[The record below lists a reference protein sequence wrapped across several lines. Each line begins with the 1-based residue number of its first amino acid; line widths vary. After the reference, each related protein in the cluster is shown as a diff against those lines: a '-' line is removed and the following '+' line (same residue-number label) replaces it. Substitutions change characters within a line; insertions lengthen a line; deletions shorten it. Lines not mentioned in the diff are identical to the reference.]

1 MTGPRLS
8 PKATTVAR
16 RTATGAEGRWGS
28 LAMLLAALPVVTA
41 LSIAVGSGG
50 LAPDTVFSVLVHPDG
65 SEAAVIVHN
74 LRIPRTVLA
83 LAVGAAL
90 GMAGALM
97 QGQTRNPLADPGL
110 LGIEAGAALAVVLGI
125 ALLGI
130 DGIGGYLWFALAG
143 AGVAAVAV
151 LSIAAGRG
159 GPDPL
164 SLVLAGAATT
174 ALLMAFTQAFV
185 VRDGY
190 TIAAYRV
197 WGSGT
202 VLGRGIEIFYQ
213 CLPLLLLGVLLAAAS
228 APGLNLLQL
237 GDDVARLLGQH
248 PVRQKVLGVGAI
260 LVLTGTAT
268 AACGPIG
275 FIGLTVPHVARA
287 LFGIDYRWIVA
298 CSGLLGGMLL
308 TLADTIGRVIALPS
322 EVHVGVVMA
331 LIGSPV
337 FVLIVRR
344 ARLVSI

>member
-1 MTGPRLS
+1 MSLRSTPAAPR
-8 PKATTVAR
+8 TTPGAR
-16 RTATGAEGRWGS
+16 RRRVRLG
-28 LAMLLAALPVVTA
+28 LLLAALPVVA
-41 LSIAVGSGG
+41 VLSLAVGSGG
-50 LAPDTVFSVLVHPDG
+50 LAPGTVLSVLAHPDG
-65 SEAAVIVHN
+65 GDAAVIVHN

-90 GMAGALM
+90 GLAGALM

-110 LGIEAGAALAVVLGI
+110 LGIEAGASLAVVLSI
-125 ALLGI
+125 ALLGVG
-130 DGIGGYLWFALAG
+130 GIGGYLWFALAG
-143 AGVAAVAV
+143 AGVAAAGVLAV
-151 LSIAAGRG
+151 GSGRG

-174 ALLMAFTQAFV
+174 ALLMAVTQAFV
-185 VRDGY
+185 VRDGD
-190 TIAAYRV
+190 TIAAFRV

-202 VLGRGIEIFYQ
+202 LLGRGIEIFHQ
-213 CLPLLLLGVLLAAAS
+213 CLPLLVLGVLLAAAT

-237 GDDVARLLGQH
+237 GDDVARSLGQH
-248 PVRQKVLGVGAI
+248 PLRQKILGVSAI

-275 FIGLTVPHVARA
+275 FIGLTVPHVARY
-287 LFGIDYRWIVA
+287 LYGVDYRWVVA

-344 ARLVSI
+344 TQLVRI